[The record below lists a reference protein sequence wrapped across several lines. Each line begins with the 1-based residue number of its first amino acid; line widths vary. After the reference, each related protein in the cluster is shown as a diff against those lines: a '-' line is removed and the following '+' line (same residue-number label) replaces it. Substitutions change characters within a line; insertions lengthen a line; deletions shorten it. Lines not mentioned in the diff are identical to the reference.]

1 MQKQVDYSEAIKTKF
16 PEAVAYA
23 ITKDEKGT
31 ANPITLGWIMCTSH
45 QPPMLAISVAFQRYS
60 YKTIRHSHCFTVVFP
75 NEEQGLEALFFG
87 THSGSDTDKLKK
99 YGSATSPTTE
109 IDSVIL
115 DDAVANFECV
125 LEGQLITGDHVIFAG
140 RVVASHVNT
149 ELKSR
154 LYTLSSG
161 WKMGGAHKAYPDQLE
176 GESKRPRS

>member
-1 MQKQVDYSEAIKTKF
+1 MQKRVAYSEAMKTRF

-23 ITKDEKGT
+23 VAKDEKGT
-31 ANPITLGWIMCTSH
+31 PNPITLGWIMCTSH

-60 YKTIRHSHCFTVVFP
+60 HDAIQHSKCFTVVFP
-75 NEEQGLEALFFG
+75 DETKASEALFFG
-87 THSGSDTDKLKK
+87 THSGKDRNKLDTF
-99 YGSATSPTTE
+99 GTITSPAVE

-149 ELKSR
+149 EPKGR
-154 LYTLSSG
+154 LYTLSTD
-161 WKMGGAHKAYPDQLE
+161 WKMGGVHLTSFDQ
-176 GESKRPRS
+176 